1 MGQLADRAT
10 PNQAQVLGHL
20 RGAGP
25 PLTDCQLQGR
35 VRTER
40 GKVGG
45 AVAQPTVYRT
55 LKGPEDARLIR
66 RIETLLASAPPAQ
79 VSPGVMVICDDC
91 GIVRTVE
98 APEVLASLHR
108 SLATEGFAEARQTI
122 KVHGRSSGCAGDQ
135 P

>member
-10 PNQAQVLGHL
+10 PNQAQVLGH
-20 RGAGP
+20 RRAAGA
-25 PLTDCQLQGR
+25 PLTACQLQGR

-45 AVAQPTVYRT
+45 AVAQPTIYRT

-66 RIETLLASAPPAQ
+66 RIETLHASAQ

-91 GIVRTVE
+91 GIVRSVK
-98 APEVLASLHR
+98 APDVLASLHR
-108 SLATEGFAEARQTI
+108 SLATKGFAEARQTI
-122 KVHGRSSGCAGDQ
+122 KVHGRSSSCVGDQ

>member
-10 PNQAQVLGHL
+10 PNQAQMLGNL
-20 RGAGP
+20 RGAGA

-55 LKGPEDARLIR
+55 LKGPEDACLIR
-66 RIETLLASAPPAQ
+66 QIKTLHAPAQ
-79 VSPGVMVICDDC
+79 VSPGVTVICDDC
-91 GIVRTVE
+91 GIVRSVK
-98 APEVLASLHR
+98 APDVLASLHR
-108 SLATEGFAEARQTI
+108 SHAAESFAEARQTI

>member
-20 RGAGP
+20 RAAGA
-25 PLTDCQLQGR
+25 PLTACQLLGR

-45 AVAQPTVYRT
+45 AVAQPTIYLT

-66 RIETLLASAPPAQ
+66 RIETLHAWAPPAQ
-79 VSPGVMVICDDC
+79 VSPGVTVICDDC
-91 GIVRTVE
+91 GIVRSVE

-122 KVHGRSSGCAGDQ
+122 KVHGRSSSCVGDQ